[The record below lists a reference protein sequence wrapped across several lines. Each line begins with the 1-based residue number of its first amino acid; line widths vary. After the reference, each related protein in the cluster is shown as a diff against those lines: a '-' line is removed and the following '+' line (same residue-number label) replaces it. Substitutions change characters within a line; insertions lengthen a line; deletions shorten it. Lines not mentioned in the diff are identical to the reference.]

1 MVALPVESPVTRPV
15 AGFTD
20 AVPGVLL
27 VHVPP
32 AIPLVLS
39 WTVEAGHNVEDPLM
53 VPAFAFGLTVMVN
66 VTGKPV
72 QVLSMGVTVIVAVN
86 GAKLLFVAVNAP
98 IFPVPLRPKPIFTEL
113 FQL

>member
-1 MVALPVESPVTRPV
+1 MVALPAESPVTRPV

-27 VHVPP
+27 VHIPP

-66 VTGKPV
+66 VIAVPKQPF
-72 QVLSMGVTVIVAVN
+72 SDGVTVTVAVN
-86 GAKLLFVAVNAP
+86 GAKLLFAAVNAP
-98 IFPVPLRPKPIFTEL
+98 IFPVPLRPKPTFTEL
-113 FQL
+113 LQL